1 MLPAWTLPALL
12 IGAGLASAGALWL
25 RRRRR
30 RQLETPLRELGL
42 TARRLAEG
50 DRAARFT
57 AQGLQGIRLLAQS
70 LNAMADTLDAK
81 MEELKRLERV
91 RIDFVANV
99 SHELRTPLTSIK
111 GFTDTLVEGAL
122 EDPENARRFL
132 GIIQKHTDRIIMVVD
147 DLLTLSRMEG
157 AESPLNLGEL
167 DLAGLVDEMVQ
178 GLGPVASAK
187 RLALSVDLARP
198 APFRGDRDRLA
209 QVVTNL
215 LDNAVKYT
223 PEGGKVSA
231 ALRRTEGFYELVV
244 SDTGVGIEPWHL
256 GRIFERFYRADKARS
271 REMGGTGLGLA
282 IVKHIVQ
289 AHGGTVAVQ
298 SVVGR
303 GSTFTVRLPDRN
315 KD

>member
-1 MLPAWTLPALL
+1 MF
-12 IGAGLASAGALWL
+12 LWM

-30 RQLETPLRELGL
+30 LLETPLRRMSA
-42 TARRLAEG
+42 TARRLEEG
-50 DRAARFT
+50 DRDARFE
-57 AQGLQGIRLLAQS
+57 AQGLPEIQELARS

-81 MEELKRLERV
+81 MEELRRLERV

-111 GFTDTLVEGAL
+111 GFTETLREGAL
-122 EDPENARRFL
+122 EDPGNARRFL
-132 GIIQKHTDRIIMVVD
+132 DIIRKHTDRIITVVD

-157 AESPLNLGEL
+157 AEAPLNLAEL
-167 DLAGLVDEMVQ
+167 DLSDLVDEVVQ
-178 GLGPVASAK
+178 GLGPAASAK
-187 RLALSVDLARP
+187 RLALSVALARP
-198 APFRGDRDRLA
+198 APFRGARARLV

-223 PEGGKVSA
+223 PEGGRVTV
-231 ALRRTEGFYELVV
+231 ALTRTEGLYALAV

-289 AHGGTVAVQ
+289 AHGGTVAVA
-298 SVVGR
+298 STVGQ
-303 GSTFTVRLPDRN
+303 GSTFTVRLPATR
-315 KD
+315 

>member
-1 MLPAWTLPALL
+1 MPPPWVLPALL
-12 IGAGLASAGALWL
+12 IGAGLASTGALWL

-30 RQLETPLRELGL
+30 QLLEAPLREMGL
-42 TARRLAEG
+42 TARRLADG

-57 AQGLQGIRLLAQS
+57 PQGLPEIRLLAQS

-111 GFTDTLVEGAL
+111 GFTETLREGAL

-132 GIIQKHTDRIIMVVD
+132 GIIQKHTDRIITVVD

-157 AESPLNLGEL
+157 AEAPLNLAEL
-167 DLAGLVDEMVQ
+167 DLASLVEEVAQ
-178 GLGPVASAK
+178 GLGPGISDR
-187 RLALSVDLARP
+187 RLALSVDLERP
-198 APFRGDRDRLA
+198 APFLGDKGRLA

-223 PEGGKVSA
+223 PEEGRISMT
-231 ALRRTEGFYELVV
+231 LRRTEGSYELTV
-244 SDTGVGIEPWHL
+244 SDTGGGIEPWHL

-282 IVKHIVQ
+282 IVKHLVQ
-289 AHGGTVAVQ
+289 AHGGTV
-298 SVVGR
+298 SVRSTVGK
-303 GSTFTVRLPDRN
+303 GSMFTVRLPDRSA
-315 KD
+315 D